1 MAKKRSPKP
10 PSSAESSSDDSPSNE
25 QAVDFEQSLREVEQ
39 IVARLENGELGLT
52 ESLNQ
57 YETGVRELKRCHAL
71 LEAAEQ
77 RVCLLSGFDADG
89 NPITEP
95 LNEGSGELEPKK
107 KRRVKKKAAR
117 TRPPAEGSDASA
129 PAKPRTNSVDDSP
142 GLF

>member
-10 PSSAESSSDDSPSNE
+10 PSSAESSSEDSPSNE
-25 QAVDFEQSLREVEQ
+25 KAVDFEHSLREVEQ
-39 IVARLENGELGLT
+39 IVALLESGELGLT

-77 RVCLLSGFDADG
+77 KVCLLSGFDADG

-95 LNEGSGELEPKK
+95 LNDETGELERKK

-117 TRPPAEGSDASA
+117 TRPPTEEMDTSKE
-129 PAKPRTNSVDDSP
+129 AKPRRNSVDDSR